1 MKNYLYFYRSKAI
14 EPFSMRKRIN
24 RLALVTLMIIT
35 SCVNAMAQQL
45 QATRAH
51 YNTEDGLCSNA
62 VAYLTQDDFGYVWIA
77 TWNGLSRFDG
87 YNFYNYKTGAASHI
101 PNLHNRIYNITIDMQ
116 QNVWL
121 RMYDGRVF
129 VMRRAI
135 DTIINPFEGISG
147 SSEFRTSC
155 DIAVASNGEI
165 LISIDGI
172 GIYSMLPT
180 PTGFTTPQLIT
191 TSGLTI
197 TSMAE
202 GYQGDFWL
210 GTDQG
215 VHRLDASNKTVER
228 KGYFLDEHVN
238 CLFSNGYNIFVG
250 TKSGK
255 LYSFAYGAE
264 PKQIYDGNLAI
275 NQLFVDSHGMIWI
288 SDTRQG
294 CVRIDPQ
301 TGETKFYT
309 QRVTT
314 PDYDGNGG
322 FFHESTGI
330 LWARMNHGGFGYYN
344 READEF
350 EYFHNDPTNP
360 WNLLNTVNA
369 DLELEEGVVFESTGR
384 RGLEKLEIMKNTI
397 ERKMIVD
404 ESQESNLANETRA
417 LYYDKERHLL
427 LIGNKASKL
436 FFYDDKGNIV
446 NTITQ
451 DDNGNP
457 IGRSYGISK
466 DSKGNYWLSS
476 KDYGLFCIKP
486 TGSGYSVVNMCHN
499 DDDPNS
505 LSHNGAYSSIEDK
518 NGNIWV
524 ATYGGGINVLTRN
537 KKGEQVFL
545 HPKNGMVGYPYHSH
559 MKARTVALDAEGN
572 VWAGTTDGILIMSCK
587 GGEVNIKRLEASEE
601 LPDSILNSNDVVC
614 LGLDQKGSMWVG
626 THGGGIAHTTGRDSQ
641 GRWLFAN
648 YGAQQGLP
656 GEEIKSLTFDSKG
669 NVWFA
674 TDHIICSF
682 NTAERVFSTYSS
694 LDGVDDTM
702 CSEGAAVTLSNDDIL
717 IGTVNGYY
725 YVDRKK
731 LENNNAS
738 IIKLHITDFW
748 VNDELQ
754 SPRFNDLFPMYVPE
768 ARQIEMHSHSAHIAL
783 RFASLNYQLQHR
795 VHYQYRLKGY
805 DVSWH
810 NADKSR
816 TANYQGLPSGT
827 YTFQVRAFLLE
838 SPDLAD
844 LKELTIV
851 VPPHFFMTKVVTWIY
866 MLIAAIFLIWLMFW
880 RQNRIRKAYA
890 PVDPSAEGQ
899 ENDSFSYFRRRK
911 QHKKTEEP
919 EEEET
924 DEYEIME

>member
-1 MKNYLYFYRSKAI
+1 
-14 EPFSMRKRIN
+14 MRRTISRI
-24 RLALVTLMIIT
+24 ALIT
-35 SCVNAMAQQL
+35 IMLTACYVSVRAQL
-45 QATRAH
+45 IQATRAH
-51 YNTEDGLCSNA
+51 YSTDDGLCSNA
-62 VAYLTQDDFGYVWIA
+62 LAYLTQDNFGYVWIA

-101 PNLHNRIYNITIDMQ
+101 PNLHNRIYNIVIDLQ
-116 QNVWL
+116 QNVWM
-121 RMYDGRVF
+121 RMYDGRIF

-135 DTIINPFEGISG
+135 DTIINPFEGLSG
-147 SSEFRTSC
+147 SSDFRTSC

-165 LISIDGI
+165 LVSVDGI

-180 PTGFTTPQLIT
+180 PDGFTTPQLIT

-228 KGYFLDEHVN
+228 KGYFLDEYVN
-238 CLFSNGYNIFVG
+238 SLFSNGYNIFVG

-255 LYSFAYGAE
+255 VYTFAYGSEA
-264 PKQIYDGNLAI
+264 KLIYDGQLSI
-275 NQLFVDSHGMIWI
+275 NQLFVDSHKMIWV

-294 CVRIDPQ
+294 CVKVDPQ
-301 TGETKFYT
+301 TGESKFYT
-309 QRVTT
+309 QHATM

-322 FFHESTGI
+322 FFHEAGGI

-350 EYFHNDPTNP
+350 EYFHNDPNNP

-397 ERKMIVD
+397 ERRLMVED
-404 ESQESNLANETRA
+404 NPESNLANETRA
-417 LYYDKERHLL
+417 MYYDKERHLL
-427 LIGNKASKL
+427 LIGNKANTL
-436 FFYDDKGNIV
+436 FFYDDKGNVV
-446 NTITQ
+446 NTVTH
-451 DDNGNP
+451 DNSGQP

-476 KDYGLFCIKP
+476 KDYGIFRITP
-486 TGSGYSVVNMCHN
+486 TGSGYSVEGYHHV
-499 DDDPNS
+499 DDDPNT
-505 LSHNGAYSSIEDK
+505 LSHNGAYATIEDK
-518 NGNIWV
+518 DGNIWV
-524 ATYGGGINVLTRN
+524 VTYGGGVNVLTRN

-545 HPKNGMVGYPYHSH
+545 HSKNGMVGYPYHSH
-559 MKARTVALDAEGN
+559 MKARTLALDAEGN

-587 GGEVNIKRLEASEE
+587 AGEVNIKRLEPSEE

-614 LGLDQKGSMWVG
+614 LGLDHSGSMWVG

-648 YGAQQGLP
+648 YGARQGLP
-656 GEEIKSLTFDSKG
+656 GEEIKSVTFDSKD

-674 TDHIICSF
+674 TDHVICSF
-682 NTAERVFSTYSS
+682 NTEKKIFSTYSS

-702 CSEGAAVTLSNDDIL
+702 CSEGAAVTLGNDDIL
-717 IGTVNGYY
+717 IGTVKGYY
-725 YVDRKK
+725 YIDRKK

-754 SPRFNDLFPMYVPE
+754 SPRFNDLFPFYVPE
-768 ARQIEMHSHSAHIAL
+768 AREIEMHSHSSHIAI
-783 RFASLNYQLQHR
+783 RFASLNFQLQHR
-795 VHYQYRLKGY
+795 VHYQYKLVGY
-805 DVSWH
+805 DVEWH

-816 TANYQGLPSGT
+816 TANYQGLPAGK
-827 YTFQVRAFLLE
+827 YEFKVRAFLLE

-844 LKELTIV
+844 VKTLKIV
-851 VPPHFFMTKVVTWIY
+851 VPPHFFMTKAATWAY
-866 MLIAAIFLIWLMFW
+866 MLFAAVFLIWLMFW
-880 RQNRIRKAYA
+880 RQNKIRKAFA
-890 PVDPSAEGQ
+890 PIDPAAEGE
-899 ENDSFSYFRRRK
+899 ENDSFSYFRKRK
-911 QHKKTEEP
+911 HQQKKEEP
-919 EEEET
+919 KEEET
-924 DEYEIME
+924 DEYEIMD